1 MEALLK
7 MVFNTIL
14 ILSYTYR
21 ISAVL
26 KAETNI
32 IFSNAAILVILE
44 IMYVENFKTD
54 FLLVHVISYLFE
66 VTLTYNFKY
75 QRQLVDTDTEFYS
88 LILKNFMV
96 EEGFVFIIIFKYKL
110 LYFLL
115 YVCKLYIILCVR
127 VPYICQFK

>member
-32 IFSNAAILVILE
+32 ISSNAAILVILE

-54 FLLVHVISYLFE
+54 FLLVHVISLF
-66 VTLTYNFKY
+66 V
-75 QRQLVDTDTEFYS
+75 
-88 LILKNFMV
+88 
-96 EEGFVFIIIFKYKL
+96 
-110 LYFLL
+110 
-115 YVCKLYIILCVR
+115 
-127 VPYICQFK
+127 

>member
-1 MEALLK
+1 MTVFSYLDLKDKMEALLK

-54 FLLVHVISYLFE
+54 FLLVHVISLF
-66 VTLTYNFKY
+66 V
-75 QRQLVDTDTEFYS
+75 
-88 LILKNFMV
+88 
-96 EEGFVFIIIFKYKL
+96 
-110 LYFLL
+110 
-115 YVCKLYIILCVR
+115 
-127 VPYICQFK
+127 